1 MTAPK
6 SSLADTIA
14 KLPMDSGSKL
24 ALEIQQALLLARVLQ
39 ERGAELQTSQ
49 ERRQQREL
57 ERMMDQPKG
66 RATLMQL
73 TDQAFRSDKAKRVA
87 DQLIHILDVQ
97 GIPRF
102 FSTLDRAMLKGFQS
116 FGALLPGV
124 SVPRVKSKMREETAN
139 VVLPAENELL
149 VEHLEKRKAGG
160 LRMNVNYL
168 GEALLGEDDA
178 KHRLNTYL
186 AALQLK
192 QLDCISVKIST
203 IYSQILPIAREHT
216 INILCNRMEL
226 LYRASAK
233 SSFERPNGDVVPK
246 FVYLDMEE
254 YSDLDIT
261 SAVFMRTLD
270 RPGLAGVNAGIA
282 LQAYLPDSFAVL
294 CEITEW
300 AKKRVATGGSPVTV
314 RIVKGANMEAEKV
327 EASIE
332 GWPQAPY
339 KHKHETDSN
348 YKKMLNYSLDA
359 ENSKAVGVGV
369 ASHNLFDVCYGLVL
383 VNARG
388 LHEQVQFE
396 MLEGI
401 ANHQRRALHEMVD
414 NVLLYA
420 PATRKED
427 FVNAIGYLIR
437 RLDENTGPENFL
449 RHAFSLKVDS
459 EEWKMLEKG
468 FIDSFSEVDLVSASP
483 RRTQS
488 RSAAP
493 IPSANTLDSDSFTNE
508 ADTDF
513 SLPQNV
519 AWARETMTSWQDRHS
534 DNAQEIPLVIA
545 GKEFFDSANTKS
557 CYDPSRPEIV
567 VGRYCQASS
576 EQIEQALS
584 CAKADTASWRKSSQ
598 VDRSNVL
605 TKVAQELRI
614 ARGDL
619 MGAAMADGAKIFTES
634 DPEVSEAI
642 DFVEYYALSAQKLY
656 ASESLDVEPMGVVVV
671 VPPWNFPI
679 AIPCGGIAAAL
690 AAGNTVILKPAS
702 HTVLVAYELCKCF
715 WRAGIPK
722 EALQFLPCSGA
733 KGGAQLVSSP
743 LVDVVIL
750 TGGTDTAMQMLKA
763 RPDMNLLAETGGK
776 NATIVT
782 AMSDREQAIKHVVQS
797 AFGHAGQKCSATSL
811 LILEA
816 EVYDDESFKETLCDA
831 VRSLEVGSAW
841 DISTRMGPTI
851 YAPGGDLERAQKEL
865 EEGES
870 WAVRPRR
877 AGDNPNL
884 WSPGIKWGVR
894 PGNYTH
900 RTEFF
905 GPVLGVLR
913 ADNLEHAIDLVNQ
926 TGYGLTSGLES
937 LDLREQAIW
946 KDQIRAGNLYINR
959 GTTGAIVLRQ
969 PFGGMGKSV
978 FGPGIKAGGPNYVA
992 QLLRFSDRDTPPESL
1007 SALAD
1012 LAQITNA
1019 DVSQLCKELQ
1029 ALPDDEAGLSA
1040 AEIDKI
1046 TRAAGSYCS
1055 AYDTEFGLEHDHFK
1069 LLGQDNIRRYL
1080 PAQALR
1086 IRVHQED
1093 SGYDIFARVCAARI
1107 CGCRVTL
1114 SSSSEQESD
1123 VLRALDKLTEAWGAG
1138 IEFVVE
1144 SDSELASII
1153 AESQTD
1159 RVRYSSPDKVPAEV
1173 RKAIG
1178 DTGIYIA
1185 ATPVLQDG
1193 RIELLWYMMEQSISV
1208 DYHRYGNLGVRGDET
1223 RSAVL

>member
-1 MTAPK
+1 MTT
-6 SSLADTIA
+6 SQLSLADTIA
-14 KLPMDSGSKL
+14 KLPIDSDSIL
-24 ALEIQQALLLARVLQ
+24 ALEVQQAFLLARVLQ
-39 ERGAELQTSQ
+39 ERGAGLQTPQ

-57 ERMMDQPKG
+57 ERMMDEPKG

-124 SVPRVKSKMREETAN
+124 SVPRVKSKMREETAS

-149 VEHLEKRKAGG
+149 VEHLEKRKEGG

-168 GEALLGEDDA
+168 GEALLGEDEA

-300 AKKRVATGGSPVTV
+300 AKKRVAAGGSPVTV
-314 RIVKGANMEAEKV
+314 RIVKGANMESEKV
-327 EASIE
+327 EASIA

-339 KHKHETDSN
+339 KLKRETDAN
-348 YKKMLNYSLDA
+348 YKKMLNYALDA

-388 LHEQVQFE
+388 LHDQVQLE

-427 FVNAIGYLIR
+427 FVYAIGYLIR

-459 EEWKMLEKG
+459 DEWTMLEKG
-468 FIDSFSEVDLVSASP
+468 FIDSFSALDSVSISP
-483 RRTQS
+483 RRTQN
-488 RSAAP
+488 RSAVP
-493 IPSANTLDSDSFTNE
+493 TPSAGIINSDNFANE

-519 AWARETMTSWQDRHS
+519 AWAAETMASWQEKHS
-534 DNAQEIPLVIA
+534 DKAQEIPLVIA
-545 GKEFFDSANTKS
+545 GKDFFDSASTKN
-557 CYDPSRPEIV
+557 CYDPSRPELV

-584 CAKADTASWRKSSQ
+584 CAKADASSWRSRSQ
-598 VDRSNVL
+598 TDRSKIL

-642 DFVEYYALSAQKLY
+642 DFAEYYALSAQRLY
-656 ASESLDVEPMGVVVV
+656 ASETLEVEPMGVVVV

-715 WRAGIPK
+715 WRAGVPK
-722 EALQFLPCSGA
+722 EALQFVPCSGA

-937 LDLREQAIW
+937 LDSREQIIW

-992 QLLRFSDRDTPPESL
+992 QLLRFSDRADSPENHP
-1007 SALAD
+1007 D
-1012 LAQITNA
+1012 LAQ
-1019 DVSQLCKELQ
+1019 VSNTEVFQLCKDLQ
-1029 ALPDDEAGLSA
+1029 ALPEGQAGINSSDIHRLL
-1040 AEIDKI
+1040 
-1046 TRAAGSYCS
+1046 RAAASYSS
-1055 AYDTEFGLEHDHFK
+1055 AYDAEFGIEHDHFK

-1086 IRVHQED
+1086 IRVHKDD

-1114 SSSSEQESD
+1114 SSSSEQQSD
-1123 VLRALDKLTEAWGAG
+1123 VLRAIDQLTEAWGAS

-1144 SDSELASII
+1144 SDSELAAII

-1159 RVRYSSPDKVPAEV
+1159 RVRYSSPDKVPLEV
-1173 RKAIG
+1173 REAIG

-1185 ATPVLQDG
+1185 STPVLQEG
-1193 RIELLWYMMEQSISV
+1193 RIELLWYMMEQSLCV
-1208 DYHRYGNLGVRGDET
+1208 DYHRYGNLGIRGDET
-1223 RSAVL
+1223 RSGVL